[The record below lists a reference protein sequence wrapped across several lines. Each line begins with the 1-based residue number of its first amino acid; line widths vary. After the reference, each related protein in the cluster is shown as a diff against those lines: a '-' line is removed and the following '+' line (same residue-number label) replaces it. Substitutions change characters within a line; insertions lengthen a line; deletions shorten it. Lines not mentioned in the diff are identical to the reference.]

1 MGISLI
7 LLVATLLSWLSSGT
21 DQVAG
26 QLGKPSI
33 TPQDP
38 STLTLALIGAG
49 TLGVY
54 LALSR
59 RAWRRRAADVL
70 TGGFSD
76 QSAEPTTA
84 MPSASEEHL
93 PSRGAA

>member
-1 MGISLI
+1 MLISLI
-7 LLVATLLSWLSSGT
+7 LLIAALLSWLPGA

-26 QLGKPSI
+26 RHGKPGI

-54 LALSR
+54 FAISR

-70 TGGFSD
+70 TGRLSD

-84 MPSASEEHL
+84 MPSASDEHL
-93 PSRGAA
+93 PTRGAA